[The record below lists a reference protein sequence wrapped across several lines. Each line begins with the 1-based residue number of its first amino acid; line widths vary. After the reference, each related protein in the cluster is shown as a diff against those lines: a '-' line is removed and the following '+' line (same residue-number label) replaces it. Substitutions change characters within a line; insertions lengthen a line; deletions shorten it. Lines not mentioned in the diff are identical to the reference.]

1 MPCAIYTLFRA
12 YIFIYFQKDRDVCR
26 TKSRQI
32 MIGDLQTTF
41 QEVILKC
48 EKYLLIHFSTYM
60 AKMYTFLS
68 ETVRCSIN
76 ITVERQNVVS
86 T

>member
-1 MPCAIYTLFRA
+1 
-12 YIFIYFQKDRDVCR
+12 
-26 TKSRQI
+26 

-41 QEVILKC
+41 QEVRQKC
-48 EKYLLIHFSTYM
+48 QHYLLIHFSTYV

-68 ETVRCSIN
+68 ETVRRSIN

-86 T
+86 TWQLRARV

>member
-1 MPCAIYTLFRA
+1 
-12 YIFIYFQKDRDVCR
+12 
-26 TKSRQI
+26 